1 MSTARYA
8 GDRQVQEF
16 IEGEVCNIGPFPVPK
31 LTRTAPE
38 AIEAAHARFGKRRCR
53 DLVL

>member
-1 MSTARYA
+1 MWTARYA

-16 IEGEVCNIGPFPVPK
+16 IEDEVCNIGPFPVPK

-38 AIEAAHARFGKRRCR
+38 AAHARFGKRRCR